1 LLNLSSSHFD
11 PISRSGIGTMLRLS
25 SWRVEDEAFGRL
37 ERAVQLERRAAG
49 ERDAVFKEQL
59 LTQAQAY
66 RKLAA
71 KRAKDY
77 GLPAP
82 SPPDGAGLCSA

>member
-1 LLNLSSSHFD
+1 MKLL
-11 PISRSGIGTMLRLS
+11 
-25 SWRVEDEAFGRL
+25 VEYL
-37 ERAVQLERRAAG
+37 ERAVQLERLAAS
-49 ERDAVFKEQL
+49 ERDLMFREQL

-82 SPPDGAGLCSA
+82 SPSEIARLSSAN

>member
-1 LLNLSSSHFD
+1 MKLL
-11 PISRSGIGTMLRLS
+11 
-25 SWRVEDEAFGRL
+25 VEYL
-37 ERAVQLERRAAG
+37 ERAVQLERSAAS
-49 ERDAVFKEQL
+49 ERDTVFREQL

-82 SPPDGAGLCSA
+82 SPTETARLSSAN

>member
-1 LLNLSSSHFD
+1 MKFL
-11 PISRSGIGTMLRLS
+11 
-25 SWRVEDEAFGRL
+25 VEYL
-37 ERAVQLERRAAG
+37 ERAVQLEQLAAS
-49 ERDAVFKEQL
+49 ERDANFKDQL
-59 LTQAQAY
+59 HAQAQAY

-82 SPPDGAGLCSA
+82 SPLESARLSSAN